1 MFSRESAL
9 GWEVGGFEARCFNLA
24 GRADGGPVSARALST
39 PGKGSRAP
47 CGLRSL
53 GKEHQ

>member
-24 GRADGGPVSARALST
+24 GRADGGPVSARVLST
-39 PGKGSRAP
+39 PGKGSQAP